1 MVRIIFHE
9 LFQDPGDGCRTD
21 PLPGVDTAVYPHGG
35 LSATATLA
43 HLGNDH
49 VATIIGLADGLERNK
64 VICVLKQKTLLSLV
78 FKMTAAET
86 DLEVVEVAVD
96 VLDGVVIVPVH
107 AVALGLP
114 HLGGHGH
121 HLGHLNQGPD
131 IRDHDAVDDVG
142 LVKDGDEAVNL
153 FGGGPDVHSSPDTD
167 LCPEVILVL
176 QREQRLGLG

>member
-9 LFQDPGDGCRTD
+9 LLEDPGDGCRAD
-21 PLPGVDTAVYPHGG
+21 PLPSVDAAVYPHGG
-35 LSATATLA
+35 LGATAALA
-43 HLGNDH
+43 HLGDDH

-64 VICVLKQKTLLSLV
+64 VICVLKQDTSLSLV
-78 FKMTAAET
+78 FKVTAAET
-86 DLEVVEVAVD
+86 DLEVVEVAVH

-121 HLGHLNQGPD
+121 HLGHLHQGPD
-131 IRDHDAVDDVG
+131 IRDHDAVADVG
-142 LVKDGDEAVNL
+142 LVQDGSEAVHL
-153 FGGGPDVHSSPDTD
+153 LRGGPDVHSSPDTD

-176 QREQRLGLG
+176 QREQCLGLG